1 MTTQNIQW
9 AEYLKEAVE
18 QEGILSSCY
27 SVFHDYSIGNQ
38 LLAYYQLKARDLP
51 LAPIASYK
59 KWQSLGRNVKRGEKA
74 ISLLLPITIKQK
86 DDAGEETGKVFRV
99 FKEKANWFSLEQT
112 EGEEFIAP
120 EIPEWNAELALK
132 NLDIK
137 QVKYEYA
144 NGNCQGYA
152 KDREIAINP
161 VAQYPHKTRFHELA
175 HIVLGHTQEGLFADS
190 ELTPRD
196 IKEVEAESVAYILC
210 KTLNLA
216 GDKESRGYVQS
227 WLQDG
232 EISDKSAQKIFSAAD
247 KILKAGKEVQNA

>member
-1 MTTQNIQW
+1 MTTNNIQW
-9 AEYLKEAVE
+9 SEYLTEIVE
-18 QEGILSSCY
+18 QEGIISSCY
-27 SVFHDYSIGNQ
+27 RLFHEYSVGNQ
-38 LLAYYQLKARDLP
+38 LLAYHQLKDRGLT
-51 LAPIASYK
+51 LSPIASYK

-86 DDAGEETGKVFRV
+86 DDAGEETGKVFRI

-112 EGEEFIAP
+112 EGEEFVAP
-120 EIPEWNAELALK
+120 EIQEWNAELALK

-232 EISDKSAQKIFSAAD
+232 EISDKSAQRIFSAAD
-247 KILKAGKEVQNA
+247 KILKAGKGE